1 MKYRLA
7 GIVAMALMLV
17 TALGALAL
25 EPGNTTSRVHQHLT
39 ARQPDAGCDCD
50 GSELCTHLPLIIID
64 TGGQEIPGEPLSE
77 DGLTQEEG
85 GDVPYEY
92 ENVTL
97 APDGSSTILCQV
109 QVMEGDDQN
118 HHPSDDP
125 DLELTAR
132 IRIRGNTSRLFD
144 KKGYLLDITDEDGVK
159 SNNVSMLGMSAHH
172 QWALHGPFLD
182 KSLLRNYLWY
192 NIAAEF
198 MDYAPNIRFCEV
210 IINGEYQSLY
220 VMVETITNGEDG
232 RLNMTVPENG
242 TTAVSYVVRLDRG
255 SSNPIKN
262 VDTFSMVALRNT
274 NIINIVYPGT
284 NNLTPERV
292 DYIRQDF
299 SDFEKTLYSYDYD
312 TEPYAWWDLADM
324 DSFAD
329 FFLVTEFTCNYDVGS
344 RSTYVYKDVR
354 GKYKMCIW
362 DMNSSCDNFHFSQTD
377 PQDFRLQYIT
387 WFNMLVT
394 ACPPRSSPVC
404 RCWSTTAPFWPP
416 ASCLTASTAVSS
428 SPAPSACSR
437 RAWSSTPA
445 DMTPPPW
452 ARIWSWWLSSMCSA
466 GSTTCPTASATPP
479 TPSAGP
485 RPPTTWGTYASSAA
499 AGTSACLTP

>member
-25 EPGNTTSRVHQHLT
+25 EPGSTTSRVHQHLT

-144 KKGYLLDITDEDGVK
+144 KKGYLLDLTDEDGVK

-210 IINGEYQSLY
+210 IINGEYQGLY

-274 NIINIVYPGT
+274 NIIDIVYPGT

-329 FFLVTEFTCNYDVGS
+329 FFLITEFTCNYDVGA
-344 RSTYVYKDVR
+344 RSTYVYKDMR

-387 WFNMLVT
+387 WFNMLVKDEHFVNRVIERYRT
-394 ACPPRSSPVC
+394 LRQGVLSEEYLDQYIDDVVA
-404 RCWSTTAPFWPP
+404 FLGP
-416 ASCLTASTAVSS
+416 AIDRNFEVWGYSFSEYQPLY
-428 SPAPSACSR
+428 PAQR
-437 RAWSSTPA
+437 NPA
-445 DMTPPPW
+445 D
-452 ARIWSWWLSSMCSA
+452 
-466 GSTTCPTASATPP
+466 
-479 TPSAGP
+479 
-485 RPPTTWGTYASSAA
+485 YQAA
-499 AGTSACLTP
+499 VQQLKDFIHERGQWMDENIDILLQYCHESKVKKFNH